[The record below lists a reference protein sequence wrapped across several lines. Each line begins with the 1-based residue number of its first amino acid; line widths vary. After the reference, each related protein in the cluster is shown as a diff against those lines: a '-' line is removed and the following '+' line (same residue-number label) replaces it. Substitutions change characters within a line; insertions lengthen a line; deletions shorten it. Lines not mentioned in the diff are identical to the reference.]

1 MGWLYQNDPVDDP
14 VAELT
19 AQFIDDGDT
28 RTWHVLAAARVANTV
43 YMAVNRPTKRPENP
57 TSSPRSS

>member
-19 AQFIDDGDT
+19 ARFTSDGHT

-43 YMAVNRPTKRPENP
+43 YMAVNSTDKA
-57 TSSPRSS
+57 TAAS